1 MEPSLM
7 AFFYWATV
15 QEPLVAISFV
25 AGIIMLAISTLGEK
39 R

>member
-1 MEPSLM
+1 MIR
-7 AFFYWATV
+7 AFLYWATV
-15 QEPLVAISFV
+15 QEPLVALSFV

>member
-1 MEPSLM
+1 MEPSLK
-7 AFFYWATV
+7 ALFYWATM

-25 AGIIMLAISTLGEK
+25 AGIIMVAISTLGEK